1 VTEHEWL
8 TCTNPTPML
17 EFMRGRASDRKLRQF
32 GVACCRRVLDSMTE
46 EGSRSMV
53 LVAERF
59 ADGLA
64 TADELRVASVQAKA
78 ADDNIYLKGG
88 DLYASNAVCA
98 LGFDLDLDTLIS
110 HVFSSI
116 TLVGDEELLAVCE
129 DEAKFGELMARREA
143 NEWRTQSL
151 SLRDIIGNPFRLV
164 ALDPAW
170 RTSTVVALAEGI
182 YAERA
187 FDRMP
192 ILADA
197 LQDAGC
203 DDADVLNHCRGGG
216 PHCRGCWVVDL
227 ILGKS

>member
-1 VTEHEWL
+1 MTEHEWL
-8 TCTNPTPML
+8 TCTDPAPML
-17 EFMRGRASDRKLRQF
+17 EFLRAKASNRKLRLF
-32 GVACCRRVLDSMTE
+32 GVACCRRVWESMSE

-64 TADELRVASVQAKA
+64 TADELQVASVQAKA

-88 DLYASNAVCA
+88 NQYTSTAVCG
-98 LGFDLDLDTLIS
+98 LGINLDLGS
-110 HVFSSI
+110 VMPNVFSSI
-116 TLVGDEELLAVCE
+116 TLIGDEELLAVCE
-129 DEAKFGELMARREA
+129 DEAKFGALMARREA
-143 NEWRTQSL
+143 DEWRTQSL
-151 SLRDIIGNPFRLV
+151 LLRDIFGNPFRSV
-164 ALDPAW
+164 AIDPAW

-203 DDADVLNHCRGGG
+203 DSDDVLNHCRSNG

-227 ILGKS
+227 ILGKE